1 MKIIFKAICSI
12 CLLLSLGIGTAN
24 ASSILVIGADAKVTT
39 QLDRLVPATLK
50 TLTTKI
56 RIDKSKGVIT
66 TDEGTEIRSDSL
78 FASDIARSQAALK
91 RLTAEYAPE
100 FLLTGWVVNEK
111 TEEYASYGLQLI
123 EVTLQIRLIDVV
135 RGKSVYDT
143 TVRHGTEFAADE
155 IDDVLRQKVIATAL
169 AKLDNQVLSSALESY
184 LSSEQGILNRL
195 RVVVSG
201 LDQKDYFDL
210 RDLILDAVTRVGVL
224 EEARTSYS
232 PELGEATVRIVTAK
246 GVAEFY
252 RGLYASFNAVQEIG
266 GFEISREGSTVN
278 LTLQPLARRIISIKT
293 LSPKDYGSLGRYLVS
308 IVSDAPGVSDVAQ
321 SYSEKDQTLV
331 IEFVLNRNSL
341 YSVDGV
347 VWSVIAED
355 ARFKDFAM
363 GKIDQREIEYF
374 FSGREGAANSDVIVT
389 LADVSSE
396 EYKNVATAF
405 SDLISQ
411 IEGVRDLRYRYDYQK
426 KAVIYRFKYEGE
438 GIHSLDD
445 AIVRGMLADEI
456 FQNTGK
462 GPERIGHLAYVFSRS
477 VEDAEA
483 RLSRQQSQVTTGSAI
498 EGADLASLDPSVVYI
513 YSEGEKGASEG
524 TGFFVSKSGHFLTN
538 AHVIQG
544 PSNYVATFD
553 GKEYRANLIQVDEN
567 LDLALLQVVT
577 NVDRFQPV
585 TIGNSNAVQ
594 RGEPII
600 VIGNPS
606 GNRFAYSVL
615 SGIVSGTNREWGLL
629 QLSVTTYGGVSG
641 APVFNKSGAVIGVM
655 VAVPQNITDTT
666 VTVGT
671 ESVGVTVLSEMNE
684 FGFAIPI
691 NHAKALLQL
700 TN

>member
-1 MKIIFKAICSI
+1 MKIIFKTICST
-12 CLLLSLGIGTAN
+12 CLLLFGLGTAN
-24 ASSILVIGADAKVTT
+24 ASSILVIGADARVTA
-39 QLDRLVPATLK
+39 QLDRLVPTTLK
-50 TLTTKI
+50 ALTTKI
-56 RIDKSKGVIT
+56 RIDKRRGVIT

-78 FASDIARSQAALK
+78 FDSDIATSQAALK
-91 RLTAEYAPE
+91 ELSAEYAPE
-100 FLLTGWVVNEK
+100 FLLVGWVANEK
-111 TEEYASYGLQLI
+111 IEEYASYGLQLI
-123 EVTLQIRLIDVV
+123 EVTLQVRLIDVV

-143 TVRHGTEFAADE
+143 TVRHGTEFATDE
-155 IDDVLRQKVIATAL
+155 IDEAFRQKVIVAAL
-169 AKLDNQVLSSALESY
+169 GKLDSEVISSALDSY
-184 LSSEQGILNRL
+184 LSSEQSIQNRL
-195 RVVVSG
+195 RVVVGS

-266 GFEISREGSTVN
+266 GFEISREGSSIN
-278 LTLQPLARRIISIKT
+278 LALAPLPRRIVSIKT

-308 IVSDAPGVSDVAQ
+308 IVSDAPGVSDVTQ

-331 IEFVLNRNSL
+331 IEFVLKGKSL

-347 VWSVIAED
+347 VWGAIVED

-389 LADVSSE
+389 LMDVSSE
-396 EYKNVATAF
+396 EYKNIATAF
-405 SDLISQ
+405 SDLISR
-411 IEGVRDLRYRYDYQK
+411 IEGVRDLRYRYDYEK

-445 AIVRGMLADEI
+445 AIVRGMLAVEI

-462 GPERIGHLAYVFSRS
+462 GPERVGHLAYVFSSS
-477 VEDAEA
+477 VEEAEA

-538 AHVIQG
+538 AHVVQG
-544 PSNYVATFD
+544 SSNYVATFN
-553 GKEYRANLIQVDEN
+553 GNEYRANLIQVDTN

-577 NVDRFQPV
+577 NVDTFHPV
-585 TIGNSNAVQ
+585 TIGNSNTVQ
-594 RGEPII
+594 RGEPIV
-600 VIGNPS
+600 VIGNP
-606 GNRFAYSVL
+606 GGDRFAHSVL
-615 SGIVSGTNREWGLL
+615 SGIVSGVNREWGLL

-641 APVFNKSGAVIGVM
+641 APVFTKSGAVIGVM
-655 VAVPQNITDTT
+655 VAVPQKITDTT

-691 NHAKALLQL
+691 NHAKGLLQL